1 MQYKIKDEHFGG
13 IKRLLTSV
21 LQNCG
26 FIVNFISFVSVWH
39 SGLTIICS
47 PESATSQSAIR

>member
-47 PESATSQSAIR
+47 PASATSQSAIR